1 MADMDDALRSKVLAW
16 IEDDPETATRLELKR
31 LLEAGETV
39 ELRDRFR
46 GMLEFGTAG
55 LRGLLGG
62 GPNRMNRAVV
72 LRATAGL
79 CRHLLENVPN
89 AAERGVVVGYDAR
102 RMSPEFAD
110 DAASVIAGHGMVPRV
125 FEGFAPT
132 PLVGFAVLDQEAA
145 GGIVITASHNPP
157 AYNGFKVYWENGAQI
172 IPPHDAGIAAQ
183 IAAIKSAG
191 DISRGDARQVLGS
204 EVRERYMSG
213 VRAAAVHP
221 ETPRDLRIVYTAMHG
236 VGSPFVRQ
244 ALDDVGFRDVHEVA
258 EQAEPDGTF
267 PTVAFPNPE
276 EKGAMDLA
284 LALATKVEADL
295 VLANDPDADRLAVS
309 VLHHGELM
317 PLTGNDIGCLL
328 AHYLLEQGEQKP
340 GRLVVCS
347 VVSSPMLLA
356 IGAAHGAVAEQTL
369 TGHKWIQNRALDLE
383 KERGLTLVFGYE
395 EALGY
400 AVGTLVRDKDGISAA
415 AVMAD
420 MAAWCRTQGRTLI
433 DERERAWRRYGMFLS
448 DQISIVLPGPTGRDE
463 IDARMAAARGTPRAT
478 LGGIEVLAVQDFAA
492 GTRRDRSGDVTKLE
506 FPASDVVVF
515 ELAGGHRAMLR
526 PSGTEPKLK
535 HYFDVRVDME
545 EGESVGR
552 ARERGRSLLDVM
564 IADLAT

>member
-1 MADMDDALRSKVLAW
+1 MVDLDEALKAQVLAW
-16 IEDDPETATRLELKR
+16 VEDDPDETTRAELTGLLSAGDAT
-31 LLEAGETV
+31 

-79 CRHLLENVPN
+79 CRHLLQEVPN
-89 AAERGVVVGYDAR
+89 AAERGVVIGYDAR
-102 RMSPEFAD
+102 RMSREFAD
-110 DAASVIAGHGMVPRV
+110 DAASVVAGHGMIARV
-125 FEGFAPT
+125 FEDLAPT
-132 PLVGFAVLDQEAA
+132 PLVGFAVLDQKAA

-172 IPPHDAGIAAQ
+172 IPPHDAAIAAQ
-183 IAAIKSAG
+183 IAAIGTAA
-191 DISRGDARQVLGS
+191 DIPRGEARHVLGPD
-204 EVRERYMSG
+204 VRERYMDG

-244 ALDDVGFRDVHEVA
+244 ALADVGFEDVHEVA

-284 LALATKVEADL
+284 LSLAAKVEADL

-317 PLTGNDIGCLL
+317 PLTGNDIGCLF

-356 IGAAHGAVAEQTL
+356 IGEAHGAVAEQTL
-369 TGHKWIQNRALDLE
+369 TGHKWIQNRALELE
-383 KERGLTLVFGYE
+383 QERGLTLVFGYE

-448 DQISIVLPGPTGRDE
+448 DQVSIVLPGPTGRDE
-463 IDARMAAARGTPRAT
+463 IDARMATARGTPRET
-478 LGGIEVLAVQDFAA
+478 LGGIDVEAVQDFAA
-492 GTRRDRSGDVTKLE
+492 GTRRGRSGEVTALE
-506 FPASDVVVF
+506 FPPSDVVVF

-535 HYFDVRVDME
+535 HYFDVRVDIAD
-545 EGESVGR
+545 GESVTAAR
-552 ARERGRSLLDVM
+552 ARGRHLLDAL
-564 IADLAT
+564 IADLT